1 MKQEKKTY
9 YEVGEEFQAGLVRL
23 KCVESENGRNVC
35 NGCFFRDNEDCTYI
49 TTNIIGECVSSGR
62 DGKDVIFVP
71 VKENDSTE
79 ESTSEKPEHKYDSID
94 LDGFIKHL
102 SYLVIL
108 YGIDKHVGVSSVVFT
123 NYIVDSLNGLI
134 TFLNAK
140 KIGENIPEKQSEPKS
155 GESDQTI
162 TNTQCTDNEQK
173 SKDKVLAFMK
183 EIKKKA
189 REYFQDSTIEIE
201 HITTQKN
208 KYV

>member
-1 MKQEKKTY
+1 MKQENKTY
-9 YEVGEEFQAGLVRL
+9 YKIGEEFQVGLVRL
-23 KCVESENGRNVC
+23 KCVESNKNGSC
-35 NGCFFRDNEDCTYI
+35 NGCFFEDNIDCTLL
-49 TTNIIGECVSSGR
+49 TTKMTGACNSSR
-62 DGKDVIFVP
+62 PDGKDVVFATVE
-71 VKENDSTE
+71 ENPNK
-79 ESTSEKPEHKYDSID
+79 ESTSKKPEHEYDGID

-108 YGIDKHVGVSSVVFT
+108 YGMDKHVGVSSVVFT

-162 TNTQCTDNEQK
+162 TNMQYTDNEQK
-173 SKDKVLAFMK
+173 SKDKVLSFMK
-183 EIKKKA
+183 ELEKKA

-201 HITTQKN
+201 HITTQKK